1 MAILMNNPK
10 NSTDSHLLV
19 LLASQPISSICS
31 WGPIEF
37 GGAALRTQKLLGSGL
52 DARPGTESLQAQC
65 YPRAVL
71 RMQQETGGDTIAQRN
86 LWIVVQQAHVAMR
99 SFRKDCP

>member
-52 DARPGTESLQAQC
+52 DARPGNREPAG
-65 YPRAVL
+65 PVL
-71 RMQQETGGDTIAQRN
+71 SKSSPEDAARG
-86 LWIVVQQAHVAMR
+86 WW
-99 SFRKDCP
+99 